1 MSLSPSCQTPPDGPE
16 GEAARAQGSEDS
28 VLLPGHGEAGTLLVV
43 GPGSHVVSTGAA
55 PLLMG
60 GSAAGPGAA
69 PGQLHSQ
76 TPGRKAAHPAALPAR
91 QEALTSREPRCK
103 GRRPLYPRA
112 GGLSETPWSVAEG
125 TRPWRWADDCFNP
138 TRAIPS
144 WGPQGPTTSPHG
156 FRPSGPSVQPQ
167 LSQASLQGRQMV

>member
-28 VLLPGHGEAGTLLVV
+28 VLLPGRGGAGTLLVV
-43 GPGSHVVSTGAA
+43 GPGSHVASAGAA

-60 GSAAGPGAA
+60 GSAAGPGTA

-76 TPGRKAAHPAALPAR
+76 TPGRKAARPAALPAR

-103 GRRPLYPRA
+103 GGRPLYPRA
-112 GGLSETPWSVAEG
+112 GGLGETPWRVAEG
-125 TRPWRWADDCFNP
+125 TRPRRRADACFNP

-144 WGPQGPTTSPHG
+144 WGPQGPTTSPRGSH
-156 FRPSGPSVQPQ
+156 PSGPSAQPQ
-167 LSQASLQGRQMV
+167 PSQASLQGRQVV